1 LVYQVFKS
9 LPLKIDGRAKALLT
23 LIVLS
28 PAFAELLTTSTTP
41 WDFFNPINF
50 LILIGLYGSG
60 AVLVRE
66 FRIRYNLGYGSL
78 ILLGMAYG
86 ILEEGLAVESFFNP
100 EWKDLGIFGSFGRWL
115 GVNWVWAAYLTLF
128 HSVWSITVPI
138 VITEALFR
146 NHSKEPWIERRS
158 LLLFLS
164 SIVFITLLFN
174 IIVIPYN
181 AGAYAYML
189 CLLVI
194 IILIEFS
201 KLFKP
206 SQSASIMR
214 LRKYFALW
222 FLWAWCFL
230 IAFYVTPLI
239 VPSPLLSIFLSIIL
253 AIAALKLTLVL
264 DSDESTNLHAWA
276 FAAGPILVLS
286 IIDILASLQPGS
298 EYKLFVGAL
307 FITIILII
315 YRQLKRKTA

>member
-1 LVYQVFKS
+1 MRFKAPS
-9 LPLKIDGRAKALLT
+9 LKISGKAKALLT
-23 LIVLS
+23 LVVLS
-28 PAFAELLTTSTTP
+28 PAIAELLTTSTTP

-50 LILIGLYGSG
+50 AILIGLYGSG
-60 AVLVRE
+60 AVLIRE
-66 FRIRYNLGYGSL
+66 FRVKHNLGYGSI

-100 EWKDLGIFGSFGRWL
+100 KWKDLGIFGFFGRWL

-128 HSVWSITVPI
+128 HSIWSITVPI

-146 NHSKEPWIERRS
+146 NYSKEPWIKRRS

-214 LRKYFALW
+214 PRKYFALW

-230 IAFYVTPLI
+230 AAFYVTPLI

-253 AIAALKLTLVL
+253 AIAALKLTLDL
-264 DSDESTNLHAWA
+264 DSNESTNLHAWA

-298 EYKLFVGAL
+298 EYKLFIGAL
-307 FITIILII
+307 FIIIVLII
-315 YRQLKRKTA
+315 YRLLKKKSSL